1 MNHSSMKKVHNAIT
15 SVQWVYDEAINY
27 VEEIIY
33 DAIIPCERVFLPFF
47 CTRYCVGRH
56 PPGR

>member
-1 MNHSSMKKVHNAIT
+1 MNHSSVKKVHNAIT

-47 CTRYCVGRH
+47 CTRCRVGRH